1 MLWLLFGR
9 PPDKDYTI
17 HRMLI
22 GTHTSD
28 NDNNYLQIA
37 TVNLPK
43 SNQELNIEKYDEERG
58 GPFFPLSLSFRDHT

>member
-1 MLWLLFGR
+1 MCDS

-28 NDNNYLQIA
+28 NEKNLLQIA
-37 TVNLPK
+37 AVHLPK
-43 SNQELNIEKYDEERG
+43 QNAELKEETYDDSRG
-58 GPFFPLSLSFRDHT
+58 GQSSTRV